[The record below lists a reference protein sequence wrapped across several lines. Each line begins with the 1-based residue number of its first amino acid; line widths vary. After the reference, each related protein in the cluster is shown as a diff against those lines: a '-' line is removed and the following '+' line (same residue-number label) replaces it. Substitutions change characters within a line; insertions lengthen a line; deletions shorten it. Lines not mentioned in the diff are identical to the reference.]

1 MFLPFTVRI
10 NFFRVLKNVAN
21 FEPSAF
27 ISFFS
32 IPRAIFSHSPPIN
45 LHPWKWFE
53 GYPVKSALFF
63 SGWQEHL
70 RFSRA
75 WHQIFFKVIVIQKEK
90 KQPGLFSFWTTM
102 AHFFSQVATLENLS
116 CFCHPEKNRADFT
129 RYPSNHFQGCRLN
142 GGVYHNNFWNKITF
156 LIPSLYFACISP
168 NMLSPLGIMMWYA

>member
-1 MFLPFTVRI
+1 MYKNSRNLKYQIKKYFVSKMFLPFTVRI

-63 SGWQEHL
+63 PGWQKHL
-70 RFSRA
+70 RSSRVA
-75 WHQIFFKVIVIQKEK
+75 TREK
-90 KQPGLFSFWTTM
+90 KMGHCCSKREEARLLLLFLNNNDLEKKWVLCLGK
-102 AHFFSQVATLENLS
+102 SQVLL
-116 CFCHPEKNRADFT
+116 P
-129 RYPSNHFQGCRLN
+129 P
-142 GGVYHNNFWNKITF
+142 
-156 LIPSLYFACISP
+156 
-168 NMLSPLGIMMWYA
+168 